1 MYAPLRLSDYGG
13 GRRGGT
19 DEFGDVVL
27 FRHCWDGT
35 TGIPLSVVLR
45 QDWDTVAKEFLA
57 NCDSPALPDNIAA
70 KISLRIEVGICRSFV

>member
-27 FRHCWDGT
+27 FRHWDGT

-70 KISLRIEVGICRSFV
+70 KISLRIEVGICHSFV